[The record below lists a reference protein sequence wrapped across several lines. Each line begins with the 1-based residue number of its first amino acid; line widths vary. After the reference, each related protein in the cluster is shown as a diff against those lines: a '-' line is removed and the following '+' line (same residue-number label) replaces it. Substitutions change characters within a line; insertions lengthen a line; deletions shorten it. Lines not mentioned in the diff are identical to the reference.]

1 MKTPISFLAL
11 FLCISLSVFGQKF
24 NRSYTNHQYFD
35 DVMLSGGRFF
45 STSPGSLNW
54 SEIVKWSDEG
64 KVVARKLMPHD
75 SLRRVVNLIKNES
88 DSTFLISGASFD
100 TTVFWVHDYGFIA
113 RLDTALN
120 ILELKDIVDSSWNFG
135 TGIQSLPDGKILAF
149 KGAGIYK
156 FNKDFSLNDY
166 YTKDGTHN
174 DFAVPLIG
182 DSVFVQRSGG
192 GSWSY
197 AVIDM
202 GDSVE
207 YAVAGLPGSNT
218 QGNYG
223 SYDSKNDG
231 LCIYDFPSNNGS
243 GVLSF
248 YNKETLSL
256 ENSYYLSDTAGFDVS
271 RIEFF
276 EDGIVGTATTGE
288 YIVLQGDFPFTKYID
303 SVRNEDLT
311 SRSFRYTRTALEGNT
326 IALVSEAESC
336 HRHLE
341 IYPFNQKAETFGEV
355 NLSSSVNSAV
365 ITGNART
372 YTETDTTFYSY
383 EIDASLDVWIKN
395 NSTKTLDSLDILYT
409 AYNGS
414 WSCGRKAA
422 YQNMNL
428 APADSVMVTITDDF
442 LSYTADSNIADLDI
456 QLVAAAANGNI
467 LYPVG
472 INSVNSHFEGMN
484 LKETNLAE
492 RIEVYPSPVNDV
504 LNVNLKGSG
513 VINRLTV
520 YSITGQQIL
529 TKEIYDTKAPLNVS
543 GLKSGIYILSTE
555 VDGEV
560 YSQRF
565 VKQ

>member
-11 FLCISLSVFGQKF
+11 FLCFSLSVFGQKF
-24 NRSYTNHQYFD
+24 NRSYTDHQYFD
-35 DVMLSGGRFF
+35 DVMLNGGRFF
-45 STSPGSLNW
+45 STNPGGLNW
-54 SEIVKWSDEG
+54 SEVVKWSDEG
-64 KVVARKLMPHD
+64 KVAARKSMPQD
-75 SLRRVVNLIKNES
+75 SLYRVVNLIKYES
-88 DSTFLISGASFD
+88 DSTFLISGASLD
-100 TTVFWVHDYGFIA
+100 TTVRWVYHYGFIA

-166 YTKDGTHN
+166 YTKDSTHN

-182 DSVFVQRSGG
+182 DSVFLQRSGG

-202 GDSVE
+202 GDSIE
-207 YAVAGLPGSNT
+207 YPINGLPGNNT
-218 QGNYG
+218 YGQYG
-223 SYDSKNDG
+223 SYDSKNNG
-231 LCIYDFPSNNGS
+231 VCIYDFPSNNGS
-243 GVLSF
+243 GVLTF

-276 EDGIVGTATTGE
+276 EDGIVGTAVTGE
-288 YIVLQGDFPFTKYID
+288 YIVLQGAFPFTKYID
-303 SVRNEDLT
+303 SVRNEHLT
-311 SRSFRYTRTALEGNT
+311 TRSFRYTRTALEGNT
-326 IALVSEAESC
+326 IVLLSEAESC

-365 ITGNART
+365 INGNTRT

-383 EIDASLDVWIKN
+383 EVNASLDVWIKN

-414 WSCGRKAA
+414 MTCGRKAA

-442 LSYTADSNIADLDI
+442 LSYTADSNVADLEI

-467 LYPVG
+467 LYPV
-472 INSVNSHFEGMN
+472 NMDTANYHFEGMSLN
-484 LKETNLAE
+484 ETKLAE
-492 RIEVYPSPVNDV
+492 RIEIYPSPVNDI
-504 LNVNLKGSG
+504 LNVNLKGAG
-513 VINRLTV
+513 IINQVSV
-520 YSITGQQIL
+520 YTITGQQIL
-529 TKEIYDTKAPLNVS
+529 VREIRESRAELNLS
-543 GLKSGIYILSTE
+543 NLKSGVYILSTE
-555 VDGEV
+555 VDEEIH
-560 YSQRF
+560 SQRF